1 MYRHT
6 CRNGK
11 PVAPTP
17 SFSSQRE
24 SRALTMRQHG
34 HGNVDAPGTWAYVP
48 PRPLPYAN
56 TRLND
61 EQGSGF
67 PLRRER
73 RGTVAGGVTW
83 AILTPVTMKIGH
95 FHAHVWPWRGHGNS
109 RRNGNPEPFSTSNQV
124 RKCRK
129 SLWMPP
135 PRHYYENRAF
145 SSSCVA
151 LARPWQFTSQRES
164 RALSHIQPGAEVFG
178 NPCGCPRTP

>member
-1 MYRHT
+1 
-6 CRNGK
+6 
-11 PVAPTP
+11 
-17 SFSSQRE
+17 
-24 SRALTMRQHG
+24 MRQHG

-83 AILTPVTMKIGH
+83 AILIPVTMKIGH

-135 PRHYYENRAF
+135 PRHYYEIGHF
-145 SSSCVA
+145 HPHVW
-151 LARPWQFTSQRES
+151 PWRGHGNS
-164 RALSHIQPGAEVFG
+164 RRNG
-178 NPCGCPRTP
+178 NPEPFPTSNQVRECRKSLRTPPHPLTSLKW